1 MLMAIYFLIFNAR
14 MAESINVLILAGTVN
29 TSWVFNTIVHQSK
42 PEFFT
47 AHNNI
52 CAVKMDKII

>member
-47 AHNNI
+47 AHNNE
-52 CAVKMDKII
+52 